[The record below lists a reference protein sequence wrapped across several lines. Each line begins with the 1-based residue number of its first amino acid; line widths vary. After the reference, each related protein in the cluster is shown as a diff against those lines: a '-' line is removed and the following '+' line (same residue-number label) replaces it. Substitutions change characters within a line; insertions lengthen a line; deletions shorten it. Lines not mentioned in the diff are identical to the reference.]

1 MMAIPTK
8 WEIFKEFVGNLIAGA
23 VFFGILL
30 LLSWCLGQA
39 IDKQSQIDEAQRA
52 EVVRL

>member
-1 MMAIPTK
+1 MFAPSK
-8 WEIFKEFVGNLIAGA
+8 REVLKEFVGNLIAGA

-39 IDKQSQIDEAQRA
+39 IDKQAQIDEAQRA